1 MPVQVLIPQWWWNNH
16 TANEA
21 VNYTAELLACL
32 DTSLQNKAPACLP
45 LTLGTLSL
53 LELIDSQ
60 CWHNPTVAP
69 VISWGRALVIINER
83 YNALQGVL
91 EYLEEGKKDTADID
105 LKIKLDIQAANFIK
119 VNYSAF
125 EKHFDQL
132 KNNFHTQI
140 ETAISGFKMI
150 PSGTGSSLPE
160 SGFLFGSTF
169 IVPHATRAC
178 ALLNINYHQAVW
190 ETPLTV
196 ISHAEAIDFLRNDS
210 KGRGITRPKDNISG
224 DAVMAECEARAE
236 KGLLQPWQITYPE
249 RYKPTY
255 EQIRINPAIIEEHA
269 EILAEKIKQNG

>member
-1 MPVQVLIPQWWWNNH
+1 
-16 TANEA
+16 
-21 VNYTAELLACL
+21 
-32 DTSLQNKAPACLP
+32 
-45 LTLGTLSL
+45 
-53 LELIDSQ
+53 
-60 CWHNPTVAP
+60 
-69 VISWGRALVIINER
+69 
-83 YNALQGVL
+83 
-91 EYLEEGKKDTADID
+91 
-105 LKIKLDIQAANFIK
+105 
-119 VNYSAF
+119 
-125 EKHFDQL
+125 
-132 KNNFHTQI
+132 
-140 ETAISGFKMI
+140 MI

-255 EQIRINPAIIEEHA
+255 EQIRINPNIVNEHA
-269 EILAEKIKQNG
+269 EILAEKLKQNG